1 MTASLRALGIGSLGA
16 LLAVALV
23 GPFGLL
29 AQTASGFGAIT
40 VVSSTALS
48 DSQNP
53 LLQHNIPR
61 LSVQVGGQ
69 TLTADFES
77 FYQSAGGLVR
87 WGYATSEVLVEET
100 GTLTQYYQRG
110 VVDFH
115 RRADLGDAY
124 VLERRLA
131 WDYFG
136 GGLGNSVDLG
146 VELGTTNNNTGELI
160 GPWGHKVSNFSVGGV
175 RTGFLDF
182 FKRLGGVE
190 AFGFP
195 KTEARIDTNRPGT
208 VHIAAAT
215 PGFTRQYFQAA
226 VMEHHPQDPVQPVK
240 LRLLGDD
247 LRNAAYPGNAWQAFA
262 AFNAAGPLTS
272 GQAYVPQ
279 VIDFTPA
286 PPPTAAPAPTPT
298 PTAAP
303 AQLSGTAELVV
314 IGTSDAGI
322 ALYDGGGWFSLNV
335 NSSELSTNR
344 VNAVHVDKDDRIW
357 AGTDAGLFRLG
368 RDGSGASFRVGNT
381 GGGIGSDDIRA
392 LGGRKSG
399 DWIWLAH
406 PDKGVSQF
414 NGNDWA
420 RFRTDNSDLPSTAV
434 RDIHVVDEN
443 LGRVWFATGNG
454 AALLEGDTNTWLR
467 IVQVAN
473 SGIVGNDVTAVL
485 IDESGRFWFGTPN
498 RGLSMSPNLSDW
510 SQFTTAEGLGSN
522 DVRDIIAAADGTVW
536 VATAGG
542 ASRFSNGSFT
552 TTNVENSGL
561 PSNSVRAIA
570 EDSRGRIWV
579 ATDAGVGMFD
589 GATWTA
595 FTTANG
601 LRSNSTTSVTIAPAT
616 GG

>member
-1 MTASLRALGIGSLGA
+1 
-16 LLAVALV
+16 
-23 GPFGLL
+23 
-29 AQTASGFGAIT
+29 
-40 VVSSTALS
+40 
-48 DSQNP
+48 
-53 LLQHNIPR
+53 
-61 LSVQVGGQ
+61 
-69 TLTADFES
+69 
-77 FYQSAGGLVR
+77 
-87 WGYATSEVLVEET
+87 
-100 GTLTQYYQRG
+100 
-110 VVDFH
+110 
-115 RRADLGDAY
+115 
-124 VLERRLA
+124 
-131 WDYFG
+131 
-136 GGLGNSVDLG
+136 
-146 VELGTTNNNTGELI
+146 
-160 GPWGHKVSNFSVGGV
+160 
-175 RTGFLDF
+175 
-182 FKRLGGVE
+182 
-190 AFGFP
+190 
-195 KTEARIDTNRPGT
+195 
-208 VHIAAAT
+208 
-215 PGFTRQYFQAA
+215 
-226 VMEHHPQDPVQPVK
+226 MEHHPQDPVQPVK

-247 LRNAAYPGNAWQAFA
+247 LQNAAYPGNAWRAFA

-286 PPPTAAPAPTPT
+286 SPATAPTPTPT

-314 IGTSDAGI
+314 FGTSDAGI
-322 ALYDGGGWFSLNV
+322 ALYDGRGWFSLNV

-485 IDESGRFWFGTPN
+485 IDESGRFWFGTPDK
-498 RGLSMSPNLSDW
+498 GLSMSPNLADW
-510 SQFTTAEGLGSN
+510 SHFTTAEGLGSN

-552 TTNVENSGL
+552 TTNVANSGL

-616 GG
+616 GS

>member
-29 AQTASGFGAIT
+29 AQTASGFGAST

-48 DSQNP
+48 DSRNP

-115 RRADLGDAY
+115 RRADLGGAY

-195 KTEARIDTNRPGT
+195 KTEARVDTNSAGT
-208 VHIAAAT
+208 VHIPAAT

-286 PPPTAAPAPTPT
+286 SPATAPTPT
-298 PTAAP
+298 PAPTAAP

-314 IGTSDAGI
+314 FGTSDAGI
-322 ALYDGGGWFSLNV
+322 ALYDGRGWVSLNV

-381 GGGIGSDDIRA
+381 DRGIGSDDIRA

-406 PDKGVSQF
+406 PDKGVSRF
-414 NGNDWA
+414 NGTDWA

-443 LGRVWFATGNG
+443 LGRVWFATANG
-454 AALLEGDTNTWLR
+454 AALLEDDTNTWLR

-485 IDESGRFWFGTPN
+485 IDESGRFWFGTPKQ
-498 RGLSMSPNLSDW
+498 GLSMSPNLSDW

-522 DVRDIIAAADGTVW
+522 DVRDIIAAANGTVW

-542 ASRFSNGSFT
+542 VSRFSNGSFT
-552 TTNVENSGL
+552 TTNVANSGL
-561 PSNSVRAIA
+561 PSNSARAMA
-570 EDSRGRIWV
+570 EDSQGRIWV
-579 ATDAGVGMFD
+579 ATDAGAARFD
-589 GATWTA
+589 GVSWTA
-595 FTTANG
+595 LTTANG
-601 LRSNSTTSVTIAPAT
+601 LPSNNTTSVTIAPAM